1 MPTASSTNARLKPF
15 LFRLCVPGSIGFGR
29 SAALAWR
36 ARSGEE
42 GSALIDGTPSRFP
55 IAAGSEAVEAALSSR
70 VHECRSALATEPLR
84 AFRDPTL
91 RSRPPR
97 RNSPRASTSG
107 TSPLLLVEPQE
118 LCCLEVSARFADE
131 FSLLSLDRSKRLRFS
146 MRLDTLATL
155 VSLEAPESFPSMLT
169 LLRAIFHPAAAPFLL
184 VFLRA
189 ALDRACAG
197 INCRRRMRSAM

>member
-1 MPTASSTNARLKPF
+1 M
-15 LFRLCVPGSIGFGR
+15 
-29 SAALAWR
+29 
-36 ARSGEE
+36 
-42 GSALIDGTPSRFP
+42 
-55 IAAGSEAVEAALSSR
+55 
-70 VHECRSALATEPLR
+70 
-84 AFRDPTL
+84 
-91 RSRPPR
+91 
-97 RNSPRASTSG
+97 
-107 TSPLLLVEPQE
+107 LLVEPQE